1 MHHVLPVGS
10 SIISWPHLEL
20 IEQNMVGMY
29 WRCHL
34 AHEDAQPRLPRAR
47 LPQCALELAAKEGP
61 QAVAY
66 IARTYPT

>member
-1 MHHVLPVGS
+1 
-10 SIISWPHLEL
+10 
-20 IEQNMVGMY
+20 MVGMY